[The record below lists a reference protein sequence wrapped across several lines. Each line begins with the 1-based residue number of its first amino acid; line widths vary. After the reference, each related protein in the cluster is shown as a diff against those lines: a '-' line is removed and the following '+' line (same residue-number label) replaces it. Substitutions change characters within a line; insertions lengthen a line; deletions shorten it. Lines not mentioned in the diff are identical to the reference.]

1 MYNLNEPLTLTVLR
15 LSVLFVEV
23 HAKVDILL
31 TGSSVMKSSIRA
43 GCAIKLKGSL
53 IQFIN
58 FGEQLLG
65 GRTKISITI
74 YCVKISRVPY
84 QD

>member
-1 MYNLNEPLTLTVLR
+1 MLR
-15 LSVLFVEV
+15 LSILFVEV
-23 HAKVDILL
+23 HAEVDILL
-31 TGSSVMKSSIRA
+31 RGSSVMKSRA
-43 GCAIKLKGSL
+43 FELGVLKLKGSL